1 MTARLAVALALLF
14 VPGGIGQHARAAD
27 APAIR
32 CTLPPA
38 RDVLPAGRKHGLIGH
53 LRQYPM
59 LSLATDNETTAARAL
74 LTRVR
79 AMTARWSDPK
89 RARAAGYD
97 PRLIHRTAATP
108 FVTYTH
114 AEQLHERTTLGPLDP
129 RRPKAVIYANIG
141 GTRLVP
147 VGAMFS
153 AKRGEPGPTPGG
165 PITRWHSHLVCAK
178 GEKRGLQRLGDGRCP
193 EGARVIQ
200 GSEMLHVWFTRDLR
214 SAFAIRA
221 PEPELC
227 RDGLL
232 PRSYCAT
239 LDGRLRG
246 M

>member
-1 MTARLAVALALLF
+1 MTARLLVAVFALGLPA
-14 VPGGIGQHARAAD
+14 GAGHAIAASP
-27 APAIR
+27 PAIR

-38 RDVLPAGRKHGLIGH
+38 TDVLPAGTRHGLINH
-53 LRQYPM
+53 LRQYPTI
-59 LSLATDNETTAARAL
+59 SLATRAQTRAARSL

-89 RARAAGYD
+89 KAKAAGYD
-97 PRLIHRTAATP
+97 PRLIARTPSMP

-114 AEQLHERTTLGPLDP
+114 AEQLHERERLGPLDP

-141 GTRLVP
+141 GKRLVP

-153 AKRGEPGPTPGG
+153 AKRGELGPTPGG

-178 GEKRGLQRLGDGRCP
+178 GAKRGLGRPAGGRCP
-193 EGARVIQ
+193 EGTRMIQ

-214 SAFAIRA
+214 GAFAIRA

-227 RDGLL
+227 RDGFL
-232 PRSYCAT
+232 PRSYCAD
-239 LDGRLRG
+239 LPSRLRG